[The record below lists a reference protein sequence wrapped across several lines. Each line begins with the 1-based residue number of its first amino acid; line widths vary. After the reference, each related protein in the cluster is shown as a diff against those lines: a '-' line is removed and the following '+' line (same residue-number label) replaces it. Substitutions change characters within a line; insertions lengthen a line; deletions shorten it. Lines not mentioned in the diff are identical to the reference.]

1 MLRVKLDY
9 EEMIQRIGFYFN
21 MSRKEILWEMTLV
34 DLFNYNKNSLYFYLE
49 SQGKKVKKPTGMQDR
64 EYQKEHKERLLK
76 LYGEG

>member
-1 MLRVKLDY
+1 LLRVKLDY

>member
-1 MLRVKLDY
+1 
-9 EEMIQRIGFYFN
+9 MIQRIGFYFN